1 MGTHRLIIGETGA
14 SSAGGGADTLLSEK
28 AFYLAA
34 QINKVRQRYNYFVK
48 LEDRGV
54 FSGR

>member
-14 SSAGGGADTLLSEK
+14 SSAGGADTLLSEK

>member
-14 SSAGGGADTLLSEK
+14 SSAGGADTLLSEK

-48 LEDRGV
+48 LEDRGF